1 MQMIGLARLGADM
14 EVRYTPNGD
23 AVGNMSLAFNYGKKD
38 TGGNR
43 PTQWISASLWGE
55 RAEKLGTWLTKGRLI
70 LVHLDEPHI
79 EVREH
84 NGKTYHNL
92 VARVAHLEF
101 AGGNEGD
108 ERGGQQ
114 QRQSGGNGG
123 GQSARGQHGDGGAAY
138 RQASGS
144 GPARQR
150 ARSSASRATTDSR
163 AAADVGRMGSRMTC
177 RSCRR
182 STTAWTTHSER
193 HYETRRLSRR
203 RCGPDAARDR
213 FIGVI
218 RARACGQADP
228 DSDALHLLRRADR
241 RRPAV
246 LRCRLQGQFGAR
258 DGREEAQ
265 WTLKLLLSWVP
276 PAP

>member
-144 GPARQR
+144 DPARQR
-150 ARSSASRATTDSR
+150 APQQREPRDNGFESGG
-163 AAADVGRMGSRMTC
+163 GR
-177 RSCRR
+177 
-182 STTAWTTHSER
+182 
-193 HYETRRLSRR
+193 
-203 RCGPDAARDR
+203 GPDGFEDDVPFMSA
-213 FIGVI
+213 
-218 RARACGQADP
+218 Q
-228 DSDALHLLRRADR
+228 HH
-241 RRPAV
+241 
-246 LRCRLQGQFGAR
+246 RLDHAF
-258 DGREEAQ
+258 
-265 WTLKLLLSWVP
+265 
-276 PAP
+276 